1 MVISTGMVLRRN
13 CRIPARN
20 IRCRILRKGRI
31 ILMGLKKTNEYHLRN
46 ERLVTMAKFAS
57 QVPVTGRKTKID
69 E

>member
-1 MVISTGMVLRRN
+1 
-13 CRIPARN
+13 
-20 IRCRILRKGRI
+20 
-31 ILMGLKKTNEYHLRN
+31 MGLKKTNEYHLRN